1 MKHAFLIM
9 AHNEPAVLRTL
20 LSMLDDSRND
30 IYLHID
36 RRADTL
42 RREMEGTRL
51 HRAGLYFVNH
61 PLKVYWGDIS
71 LVETEYLLL
80 EKASSVRSYDYYHLL
95 SGTDLPIQTQD
106 TIHTFFRIHAG
117 NEFVSYWNGP
127 WHNRD
132 LDRKVSRYY
141 FLTHH
146 LKRNHSPWHAVTAP
160 LYNLALLVQ
169 KAFGLRRRHEV
180 EFRKG
185 AQWFSITHNFCL
197 YLINHKDFVLRR
209 FKHTL
214 CPDEIFVQTLL
225 WNSPFRSQIYNAE
238 DDNMGNMR
246 LIDWQ
251 RGNPYTWRNEDW
263 EELQQSDKLFAR
275 KFSGEQA
282 TLMHRIKTFYAPT
295 PDFPEI

>member
-20 LSMLDDSRND
+20 LAMLDDPRND
-30 IYLHID
+30 VYLHID
-36 RRADTL
+36 RRADAL
-42 RREMEGTRL
+42 RKEMEGTRL
-51 HRAGLYFVNH
+51 RRAGLHVVPR
-61 PLKVYWGDIS
+61 PLRAYWGDIS

-80 EKASSVRSYDYYHLL
+80 EAASSVCAYDYYHLL

-106 TIHTFFRIHAG
+106 TIHAFFRAHAG
-117 NEFVSYWNGP
+117 REFVSYWHGP
-127 WHNRD
+127 WHDRD

-141 FLTHH
+141 FLTRH
-146 LKRNHSPWHAVTAP
+146 LKRSHSPWHAVAAP
-160 LYNLALLVQ
+160 LHNLALLVQ

-185 AQWFSITHNFCL
+185 AQWFSITHGFCR
-197 YLINHKDFVLRR
+197 YLIGHKDFVLRR
-209 FKHTL
+209 FRHTL

-225 WNSPFRSQIYNAE
+225 WNSPFRNRIYNAE
-238 DDNMGNMR
+238 DDNTGNMR

-251 RGNPYTWRNEDW
+251 RGNPYTWRDEDW
-263 EELQQSDKLFAR
+263 EELRQSDKLFAR

-282 TLMHRIKTFYAPT
+282 DLMRRLEASYAPAAGS
-295 PDFPEI
+295 PEV